1 MLKIGIV
8 GCGLQAATIAGY
20 LGVYGD
26 AYEVVAVADYDFE
39 NAKARLAQKNV
50 RLADSCRFFHEV
62 KEFISGAPKLDG
74 IIIGTFCTFHTEV
87 ACQLEV
93 LGVPLYIEK
102 PVAISFEQVRKL
114 YAAFRN
120 SKVPLEVSL
129 PMRLCPLTQRAK
141 KMMDDG
147 LVGPVRQAVG
157 FEDTQGGVYF
167 STWFRD
173 AEKTGGMFMQKA
185 VHDIDYM
192 FYLAGGRPVEVCG
205 MRAKVYYRGDK
216 PYDLTCDQCADAMT
230 CPEGPMSFFREKGL
244 AESVPDAAE
253 KLTRTSTPDGKFN
266 KKRFCVNSKD
276 IAIEDIGECIVRM
289 DTGTHVAHSQN
300 FIANFNACRRG
311 ARFCGDKATLEVDFN
326 HSKLALFS
334 HRSGAVEH
342 YEVDPGKL
350 SHYGGDR
357 ELVADFLEVMK
368 TGRRARTDL
377 IQGDGILST
386 LTCISARESAD
397 SSKFIPIQLNPEF

>member
-1 MLKIGIV
+1 MLRIGIV

-20 LGVYGD
+20 LGIYGD
-26 AYEVVAVADYDFE
+26 DYEVAAVTDYDFE
-39 NAKARLAQKNV
+39 NAKARMAQKKV
-50 RLADSCRFFHEV
+50 RIADSCRFFHDV
-62 KEFISGAPKLDG
+62 GEFIASAPKLDG

-102 PVAISFEQVRKL
+102 PVAISFEQIRRL
-114 YAAFRN
+114 HAAFRH
-120 SKVPLEVSL
+120 SKTSIEVSL

-147 LVGPVRQAVG
+147 LVGPVRQVVG
-157 FEDTQGGVYF
+157 FEDTQGDVYF
-167 STWFRD
+167 ATWFRD
-173 AEKTGGMFMQKA
+173 AEKTGGMFLQKA

-216 PYDLTCDQCADAMT
+216 PYDLTCENCSDAVT
-230 CPEGPMSFFREKGL
+230 CPEGPMRLFREKGG
-244 AESVPDAAE
+244 AESVSEAAE
-253 KLTRTSTPDGKFN
+253 RLSRTSTPDGKFN
-266 KKRFCVNSKD
+266 KKRFCVYSKD

-300 FIANFNACRRG
+300 FIANFHACRRG
-311 ARFCGDKATLEVDFN
+311 ARFCGDNATLEIDF
-326 HSKLALFS
+326 HRSHLALYS
-334 HRSGAVEH
+334 HRNGTVEH
-342 YEVDPGKL
+342 CDVDQGKL

-357 ELVADFLEVMK
+357 ELVADFLETMK
-368 TGRRARTDL
+368 TGKRGRTDL
-377 IQGDGILST
+377 IEGDGIMST

-397 SSKFIPIQLNPEF
+397 TSKFIPISL